1 MDSNEFAEFIAS
13 IADTTKDSGKLNAA
27 SLQALIDAWK
37 KVTEEIE
44 ESNKYEVEL
53 L

>member
-1 MDSNEFAEFIAS
+1 MDSNEFAEFITS

>member
-1 MDSNEFAEFIAS
+1 MDINEFSEFVAS
-13 IADTTKDSGKLNAA
+13 ITDATKTSGKLNAA